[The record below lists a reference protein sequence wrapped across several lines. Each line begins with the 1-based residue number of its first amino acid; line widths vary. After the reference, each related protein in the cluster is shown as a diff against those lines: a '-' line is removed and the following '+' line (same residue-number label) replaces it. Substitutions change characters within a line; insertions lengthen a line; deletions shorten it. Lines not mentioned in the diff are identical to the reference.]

1 MKQNVSVLILTLNE
15 EKHIERCIKSL
26 QPFAKNI
33 FIVDSYST
41 DKTVDI
47 AESLGAKVY
56 QNKWPGNHAI
66 QFQWGLDN
74 CPIETEWVMKMD
86 SDEYVLP
93 ELADEINAKMN
104 TLDEDISG
112 VYIKRRVH
120 FMDRWIKHGGYYPI
134 WLLRI
139 WRFDKGHMEQR
150 WMDEHI
156 KLSSGKTVQFEN
168 DLVDDNKNNLTWWT
182 EKHNNY
188 ATREAVDILNI
199 IYSFKKYD
207 EVEPNLT
214 GTQEQRKRWLKMRYA
229 SLPLFLRPALYFTW
243 RYFFKLGFIDGK
255 SGLVWHF
262 LQGGWYRFLV
272 DAKINEIYF
281 RAKQLRSSDGD
292 GDREEMK
299 KIILE
304 ILERE
309 YRIKF

>member
-1 MKQNVSVLILTLNE
+1 MKQDISVIILTLNE

-26 QPFAKNI
+26 QLFAKNI

-41 DKTVDI
+41 DRTVEI

-56 QNKWPGNHAI
+56 LNKWPGNHAK

-74 CPIETEWVMKMD
+74 CSIDTTWVMKMD
-86 SDEYVLP
+86 ADEYVLP
-93 ELADEINAKMN
+93 ELSNEITTNLMRLGN
-104 TLDEDISG
+104 DITG
-112 VYIKRRVH
+112 IYIKRRV
-120 FMDRWIKHGGYYPI
+120 FFLGKWIRYGGYYPT

-139 WRFDKGHMEQR
+139 WKYDKGHMEQR

-188 ATREAVDILNI
+188 ATREAVDLLNI
-199 IYSFKKYD
+199 IYNFKSYD
-207 EVEPNLT
+207 EVEPNIF
-214 GTQEQRKRWLKMRYA
+214 GTQEQKKRWLKIKYA
-229 SLPLFLRPALYFTW
+229 KLPLFLRPIIYFTW
-243 RYFFKLGFIDGK
+243 RYFLKLGFLDGK
-255 SGLVWHF
+255 AGFIWHV

-281 RAKQLRSSDGD
+281 NAG
-292 GDREEMK
+292 K
-299 KIILE
+299 KRKDIETFLFN
-304 ILERE
+304 E
-309 YRIKF
+309 YGIKF

>member
-1 MKQNVSVLILTLNE
+1 VKQDISVIILTLNE

-26 QPFAKNI
+26 QLFAKNI

-41 DKTVDI
+41 DRTVEI

-56 QNKWPGNHAI
+56 LNKWPGNHAK

-74 CPIETEWVMKMD
+74 CSIDTTWVMKMD
-86 SDEYVLP
+86 ADEYVLP
-93 ELADEINAKMN
+93 ELSNEITTNLMRLGN
-104 TLDEDISG
+104 DITG
-112 VYIKRRVH
+112 IYIKRRV
-120 FMDRWIKHGGYYPI
+120 FFLGKWIRYGGYYPT

-139 WRFDKGHMEQR
+139 WKYDKGHMEQR

-188 ATREAVDILNI
+188 ATREAVDLLNI
-199 IYSFKKYD
+199 IYNFKSYD
-207 EVEPNLT
+207 EVEPNIF
-214 GTQEQRKRWLKMRYA
+214 GTQEQKKRWLKIKYA
-229 SLPLFLRPALYFTW
+229 KLPLFLRPIIYFTW
-243 RYFFKLGFIDGK
+243 RYFLKLGFLDGK
-255 SGLVWHF
+255 AGFIWHV

-281 RAKQLRSSDGD
+281 NAG
-292 GDREEMK
+292 K
-299 KIILE
+299 KRKDIETFLFN
-304 ILERE
+304 E
-309 YRIKF
+309 YGIKF

>member
-1 MKQNVSVLILTLNE
+1 MDIKVHQSMNNNISVLILTFNE
-15 EKHIERCIKSL
+15 ELHIERCIKSL
-26 QPFAKNI
+26 LPFTKEI

-41 DKTVDI
+41 DRTVEI

-66 QFQWGLDN
+66 QFQWGLEN

-93 ELADEINAKMN
+93 ELAEEINVKMN
-104 TLDEDISG
+104 TLEEDVSG

-120 FMDRWIKHGGYYPI
+120 FMDRWIKHGGYYPT

-139 WRFDKGHMEQR
+139 WKYDKGQMEQR

-156 KLSSGKTVQFEN
+156 KLSSGTTVQFEN

-199 IYSFKKYD
+199 IYGFKKYD
-207 EVEPNLT
+207 EVEPNLI

-229 SLPLFLRPALYFTW
+229 SLPLFLRPVLYFTW
-243 RYFFKLGFIDGK
+243 RYFFKLGFLDGK
-255 SGLVWHF
+255 PGLVWHF

-281 RAKQLRSSDGD
+281 KAGK
-292 GDREEMK
+292 EK
-299 KIILE
+299 KDILE
-304 ILERE
+304 FLDKE
-309 YRIKF
+309 YGITL